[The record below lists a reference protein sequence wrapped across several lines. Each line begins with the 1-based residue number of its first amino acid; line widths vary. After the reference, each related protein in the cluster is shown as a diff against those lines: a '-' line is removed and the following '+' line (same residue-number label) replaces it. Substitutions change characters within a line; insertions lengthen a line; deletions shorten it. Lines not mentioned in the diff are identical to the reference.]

1 MNLKLSNIYQWQI
14 EYKDTELL
22 SDNTLV
28 LNRYDNG
35 REQSSKS
42 VDPKQVI
49 RVSLLPSVPVL
60 PQHDIYINSD
70 RGEYFVKWFG
80 RGIIKKYILA
90 HYLNCVETNRYRVW
104 VHTDGRVWITSP
116 QEEVYL

>member
-14 EYKDTELL
+14 EYRSVPGEQ
-22 SDNTLV
+22 SSV
-28 LNRYDNG
+28 LDRYDNG

-60 PQHDIYINSD
+60 PQHDIYINSEQ
-70 RGEYFVKWFG
+70 GEYFVKWFG
-80 RGIIKKYILA
+80 RGIIKKYVLA

-104 VHTDGRVWITSP
+104 VHTDGRVWVTNP
-116 QEEVYL
+116 QQEVYL